1 MILPRRKENPSFEE
15 RFRVIGNRGFFLE
28 EITFFCSLE
37 WVFFFFFSLETIE
50 SWNWNID
57 QEEDRVEK
65 IRIKEKVIGRSE
77 RKKLKLIS

>member
-1 MILPRRKENPSFEE
+1 M
-15 RFRVIGNRGFFLE
+15 G
-28 EITFFCSLE
+28 
-37 WVFFFFFSLETIE
+37 FFFFFSLETIE